1 VNLSD
6 HERSSDD
13 DTDRIIGKWWGLYR
27 WFESERN
34 IQLTCA
40 IVGTFSQ
47 THWTC
52 IIRSVLKL

>member
-13 DTDRIIGKWWGLYR
+13 DTDGIVGKWWGLYR

-40 IVGTFSQ
+40 I
-47 THWTC
+47 C
-52 IIRSVLKL
+52 RNIVL